1 MHETAFPRPKLDLRQ
16 LPVFEPDPA
25 LWSRI
30 AAAHVR
36 RRRVR
41 QWSFAAAATVL
52 LGITA
57 ALLVRPAPP
66 AGPSW
71 ADAQRESQA
80 LEAQWRQLADGGRPV
95 AVGLTRLRSIDT
107 ALQAAY
113 DRGAEA
119 TELEPLWKQRNDA
132 LRGLIAR
139 FQDAS
144 AYDATRVT
152 RI

>member
-1 MHETAFPRPKLDLRQ
+1 MREIPSTAFDARQ

-36 RRRVR
+36 RRRLR

-52 LGITA
+52 LGVGA
-57 ALLVRPAPP
+57 AVLVRPLPTAAPQ
-66 AGPSW
+66 W
-71 ADAQRESQA
+71 ADAQRESQT
-80 LEAQWRQLADGGRPV
+80 LEAEWRRLADGGRPS
-95 AVGLTRLRSIDT
+95 AVGLTRLRSIDA

-113 DRGAEA
+113 DRGGDAG
-119 TELEPLWKQRNDA
+119 ELLPLWQQRNAA

-139 FQDAS
+139 FQDANTR
-144 AYDATRVT
+144 DASLVT

>member
-1 MHETAFPRPKLDLRQ
+1 MREIPSTRFDPRQ
-16 LPVFEPDPA
+16 LPVFEPNPA

-30 AAAHVR
+30 AATHAR

-52 LGITA
+52 LGIAA
-57 ALLVRPAPP
+57 ALLVRPLPP
-66 AGPSW
+66 TTTQW
-71 ADAQRESQA
+71 TDAQRESQA
-80 LEAQWRQLADGGRPV
+80 LETEWRRLADGGRPT
-95 AVGLTRLRSIDT
+95 AVGLTRLRSIDA

-113 DRGAEA
+113 DRGGDVN
-119 TELEPLWKQRNDA
+119 ELAPLWRQRNEA

-139 FQDAS
+139 FQDAN
-144 AYDATRVT
+144 ARDATLVT

>member
-1 MHETAFPRPKLDLRQ
+1 MHEIPFPRPKLDLHR

-30 AAAHVR
+30 AAAHGR

-52 LGITA
+52 LGIAA
-57 ALLVRPAPP
+57 ALLVQPAPP

-95 AVGLTRLRSIDT
+95 AVGLTRLRSIDA